1 MSMDLGVKTFRHEP
15 EYFEAGPHPIAKAV
29 KTAAADLAARS
40 PVVLGSDGKISPITA
55 TTTGEGDAAKTT
67 VTTTGLYGLVPEAA
81 KEGEDAVVYL
91 TGEFFADSLTLP
103 EGATPADIEVELRKI
118 GIFLK

>member
-15 EYFEAGPHPIAKAV
+15 EYFEAGTHPIAKAV
-29 KTAAADLAARS
+29 KTAAVDIPAHA
-40 PVVLGSDGKISPITA
+40 PVVLNSDGELALITV
-55 TTTGEGDAAKTT
+55 TTTGSGETAKTT
-67 VTTTGLYGLVPEAA
+67 VTTTGMYGIVPEATE
-81 KEGEDAVVYL
+81 KDEDAVVYL

-103 EGATPADIEVELRKI
+103 EGATAADVETPLRNI